1 MVAYGEVAASRVHLP
16 PLLSFG
22 LGRYQSTSD
31 RAVIRDG
38 AGRRCGVT
46 NFGCSSTERFT
57 ANPVTLI
64 VHHHIFKNAGTT
76 IDWILERNFPGQVL
90 HMEGSDPGARLR
102 PHKVRAAA
110 ALYPDHRAI
119 SSHSFPFPS
128 PRDVWARVH
137 LSVLRDPIERYASI
151 YRFERS
157 REIDHPANQAARE
170 HGFAAFCQ
178 WWLDNP
184 SGIWTNWQAR
194 CCTPQFAAP
203 VNAEGLVVET
213 SKPSTGGDGD
223 PDQGGRSTSGLP
235 GWDLDLDLALRA
247 VLETGFVF
255 PLDRFDEGLI
265 LLEERLRPEGV
276 PFDASYIRQNVSRSE
291 LDQGDRFDA
300 LLGPDLHQ
308 ALIQANA
315 PDYEL
320 LDRVRAEVDRRYS
333 ALDPTGARL
342 AQFRERCERLGAS
355 PNRPSVRIPGQAD
368 WILVPD

>member
-1 MVAYGEVAASRVHLP
+1 MLV
-16 PLLSFG
+16 
-22 LGRYQSTSD
+22 
-31 RAVIRDG
+31 
-38 AGRRCGVT
+38 
-46 NFGCSSTERFT
+46 NERIT

-102 PHKVRAAA
+102 PHKVRATAA
-110 ALYPDHRAI
+110 RYRDHRAI
-119 SSHSFPFPS
+119 SSHSFPLPS
-128 PRDVWARVH
+128 PRDAWAPVH

-157 REIDHPANQAARE
+157 RENDRPANEAARRLSFGE
-170 HGFAAFCQ
+170 YCE
-178 WWLDNP
+178 WWLENR
-184 SGIWTNWQAR
+184 SGIWINWQTR
-194 CCTPQFAAP
+194 CCTPQFETPGTARR
-203 VNAEGLVVET
+203 LVEET
-213 SKPSTGGDGD
+213 RKLLTGGASA
-223 PDQGGRSTSGLP
+223 PDQGGRNTSGLP

-255 PLDRFDEGLI
+255 TLDRFDEGLI
-265 LLEERLRPEGV
+265 LLEERLRQERV
-276 PFDASYIRQNVSRSE
+276 SFDASYIRQNVSRAES
-291 LDQGDRFDA
+291 DQGDRFDA
-300 LLGPDLHQ
+300 LLGRDLHQ

-320 LDRVRAEVDRRYS
+320 LSRVRAEVDRRYS

-342 AQFRERCERLGAS
+342 AEFRERCERLGGS

-368 WILVPD
+368 WILVSD